1 MNSERRRLLAI
12 TVLALCL
19 AGAGSCSGL
28 QGGGGSSE
36 ALALPFL
43 LDASGKLAWNP
54 GHHAEN
60 KVQRVDEYVHPGET
74 VENWTQ
80 LVSVETF
87 NKAAGLSSL
96 EDQLAAAR
104 KEIVSR
110 CPGSTLEVLRK
121 TPDGVLYE
129 EQAVHCPTGA
139 DEHILARVFDGNSN
153 RFVVMYSVRGSVTMT
168 SERRDEWIEKLMAVQ
183 MLTSQ

>member
-1 MNSERRRLLAI
+1 LHG
-12 TVLALCL
+12 
-19 AGAGSCSGL
+19 GAGST
-28 QGGGGSSE
+28 E

-60 KVQRVDEYVHPGET
+60 NVQRLEEYVRTGET

-80 LVSVETF
+80 LVTVETF
-87 NKAAGLSSL
+87 NKAAGVKSV
-96 EDQLAAAR
+96 EDQLATDR
-104 KEIVSR
+104 NEIASR
-110 CPGSTLEVLRK
+110 CPGSTLDVLRK

-129 EQAVHCPTGA
+129 EQAVHCPAGA
-139 DEHILARVFDGNSN
+139 DEHILARVLDGHSN

-168 SERRDEWIEKLMAVQ
+168 PERRAEWIEKLMAVQ
-183 MLTSQ
+183 MLTSP